1 MNSAS
6 NQSGG
11 PSNPPL
17 LLFDGICN
25 LCNASVQWI
34 IKRDPRE
41 IFRFASLQ
49 SETGTAMLKK
59 FNLPADSLDTV
70 VLIDGDKC
78 YTHADASLHI
88 ARLLGGPW
96 RLLLVFSI
104 VPRPLRNRV
113 YNWIANNRYR
123 WFGKKDQCW
132 LPTPELRKR
141 FV

>member
-1 MNSAS
+1 MNSANS
-6 NQSGG
+6 QPEGNSG
-11 PSNPPL
+11 PPL
-17 LLFDGICN
+17 LLFDGVCN
-25 LCNASVQWI
+25 LCSASVQWI
-34 IKRDPRE
+34 IKRDARE

-49 SETGTAMLKK
+49 SETGLDRLKK
-59 FNLPADSLDTV
+59 FNLPANSLDSV
-70 VLIDGDKC
+70 VLIDKGKC
-78 YTHADASLHI
+78 YTHADAALHV

-96 RLLLVFSI
+96 RLLLVFCA

-132 LPTPELRKR
+132 LPTPDLRKR